1 MQQLIAAFLSSRLA
15 IMAAAIIAT
24 KGIVLNKFIII
35 AIIHTLQTSIHR
47 KSFIAIRSALTFCVE
62 AEATETKG

>member
-15 IMAAAIIAT
+15 TMAAAIIAT
-24 KGIVLNKFIII
+24 EGIVLNSKFIII

-47 KSFIAIRSALTFCVE
+47 KSFIANNLAF
-62 AEATETKG
+62 KQG

>member
-1 MQQLIAAFLSSRLA
+1 
-15 IMAAAIIAT
+15 MAAAIIAT